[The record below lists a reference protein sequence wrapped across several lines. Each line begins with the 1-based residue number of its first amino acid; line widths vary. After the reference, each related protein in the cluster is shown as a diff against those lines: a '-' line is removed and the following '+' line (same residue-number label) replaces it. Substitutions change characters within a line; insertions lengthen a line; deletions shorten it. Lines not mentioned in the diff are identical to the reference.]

1 MKDRDNFN
9 IFGNGND
16 QSKESSNKANIKFSI
31 FDGKEIDKPIKIENK
46 NQNNEIL
53 HQGLK
58 DKDIEKKEDD
68 FSGKEFKTQI
78 LKKGKKKRI
87 NYIRV

>member
-46 NQNNEIL
+46 NIFF
-53 HQGLK
+53 
-58 DKDIEKKEDD
+58 I
-68 FSGKEFKTQI
+68 
-78 LKKGKKKRI
+78 
-87 NYIRV
+87 YIIIII